1 MPDQETS
8 VTGVE
13 PATKD
18 PLCQLAS
25 AVEEIRQRLDR
36 DQFHAG
42 LVSKLQEELDGL
54 RRGVAEKMLLPLIT
68 GVVRLHADVSRLLE
82 AVGREPQEKATPE
95 RLVRVVADFH
105 SDLELLLDHGG
116 VTLFIEAGDGF
127 NPHRQVAQR
136 TEPSPEPALHRVSP
150 DRSVWAQPT
159 PKGVSALWGR
169 YSTRCGRYSA
179 RVPNRP
185 SWGREQRE
193 IEPVGHSD
201 LATEGA
207 VRP

>member
-8 VTGVE
+8 ETGVE

-36 DQFHAG
+36 DQFHTG
-42 LVSKLQEELDGL
+42 LVTKLQEELDGL
-54 RRGVAEKMLLPLIT
+54 RRGVAEKLLLPLIT

-82 AVGREPQEKATPE
+82 AVGREPPEKATPE

-116 VTLFIEAGDGF
+116 VTLFVEAGDGF

-136 TEPSPEPALHRVSP
+136 TEPSPEPALVGKIAQRLRPGFEYAGRVIEKERVAIFVSP
-150 DRSVWAQPT
+150 QHPQT
-159 PKGVSALWGR
+159 PNAG
-169 YSTRCGRYSA
+169 
-179 RVPNRP
+179 
-185 SWGREQRE
+185 
-193 IEPVGHSD
+193 
-201 LATEGA
+201 
-207 VRP
+207 